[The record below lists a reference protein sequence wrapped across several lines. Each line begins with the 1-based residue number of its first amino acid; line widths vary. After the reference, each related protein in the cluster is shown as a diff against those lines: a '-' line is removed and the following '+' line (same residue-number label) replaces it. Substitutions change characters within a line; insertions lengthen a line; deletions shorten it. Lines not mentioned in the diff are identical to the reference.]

1 MSELTFQDLIGKT
14 ILVGLTY
21 FTKHNEFIER
31 KQYWGTVIE
40 ANEKHILIK
49 KQDGEIASL
58 PPDLRST
65 RLAPKGKYRLHSTGE
80 IVVDP
85 DFTSV
90 WNVNVNRGS
99 EQ

>member
-1 MSELTFQDLIGKT
+1 MDELSFQDLLGKT
-14 ILVGLTY
+14 ILVGLSY
-21 FTKHNEFIER
+21 YTKENVFLER

-49 KQDGEIASL
+49 KQNGEVASL

-65 RLAPKGKYRLHSTGE
+65 SRAPKGEYRLHSTGE
-80 IVVDP
+80 IVIDP

-90 WNVNVNRGS
+90 WNVNRNS
-99 EQ
+99 EK